1 MTWVVWRQHRAE
13 ALAMTLLI
21 ALFGGVLIV
30 IGKDMHAGFV
40 RSGAA
45 NCLAQTDPHN
55 PFSPACLSMIGQ
67 FQNDFSYTTV
77 FLPVL
82 YLVPVVIGAF
92 LGAPLVA
99 RELESGTWQLAWT
112 QAVPRLRWLA
122 YKLAALVALT
132 LLLHAALTALV
143 TWYLQPWDALQ
154 GRFMNGFF
162 DFQGLTMPAYALFAF
177 AVGTAAGALIQRSV
191 PALATAF
198 AMFAVVRYSVEAL
211 LRPHYQT
218 ALTAVLTPGAPSGAY
233 ASGGWVLS
241 STMIDA
247 NGNTL
252 PPAERSALVNNA
264 VLSKTDQSTYLRT
277 HGIRFVNIYQPADRF
292 WTFQLIEAGIYLGIV
307 AVLLA
312 LVVWRVRR
320 RLA

>member
-1 MTWVVWRQHRAE
+1 
-13 ALAMTLLI
+13 
-21 ALFGGVLIV
+21 
-30 IGKDMHAGFV
+30 
-40 RSGAA
+40 
-45 NCLAQTDPHN
+45 
-55 PFSPACLSMIGQ
+55 MIGQ
-67 FQNDFSYTTV
+67 FQNDFAYTTV

-99 RELESGTWQLAWT
+99 RELESGTWQLVWT

-122 YKLAALVALT
+122 YKLAALATLT
-132 LLLHAALTALV
+132 LLLHVALTALV
-143 TWYLQPWDALQ
+143 TWYLQPWTALQ
-154 GRFMNGFF
+154 GRFMNGVF
-162 DFQGLTMPAYALFAF
+162 DFEGLTMPAYALFAF
-177 AVGTAAGALIQRSV
+177 AVGTAAGALIQRSL
-191 PALATAF
+191 PAGHRAGR
-198 AMFAVVRYSVEAL
+198 VRRRP
-211 LRPHYQT
+211 LRPYYQT

-264 VLSKTDQSTYLRT
+264 VLSKTDQSTYFRT

-292 WTFQLIEAGIYLGIV
+292 WTFQLIEACIYLGIV
-307 AVLLA
+307 VVLLA
-312 LVVWRVRR
+312 LVFWRVRR